1 MSLKSTFDAQM
12 NAYRLPAHA
21 PIAVGVS
28 GGADSMALAVLLKN
42 WAHKNAHSLVA
53 VTVDHQLRPESVTE
67 ARFVA
72 TQMKNLGIEHHI
84 LTWEGKKPATRI
96 EERAR
101 EARYYLLADFCARRG
116 IRYLCIA
123 HHSSDQAE
131 TFLSRLAR
139 GSGVDGLAA
148 MKPLATRGN
157 LTVLRPLLS
166 CHKSQLYDLLISQR
180 LNWVNDPM
188 NEDENFERVRWRKNL
203 KVIEQLGLPLNAIN
217 TSAKRLARA
226 AKALQFYTEDF
237 IQNHVT
243 IDSRG
248 FALINKDAFHA
259 QPEEIR
265 IRTMGALI
273 ETIGQ
278 SGKALPYA
286 ALEKTVERLP
296 QKATLGSCHIISH
309 KHGIFIAKEAA
320 RMPAGTKVKA
330 GQKTKWDRFYI
341 IANRDGFIKAHVP
354 EVKEKGI
361 PFLVQQSFPYFSL
374 EKNAK
379 LDYKELATYIEL
391 HIEFLPQNKG

>member
-1 MSLKSTFDAQM
+1 MSLKSTFDEQM
-12 NAYRLPAHA
+12 NAYRLPVHA

-42 WAHKNAHSLVA
+42 WAHKNAHPLVA
-53 VTVDHQLRPESVTE
+53 VTVDHRLRPESGKE
-67 ARFVA
+67 ASFVA
-72 TQMKNLGIEHHI
+72 SQMKDLSIEHHI
-84 LTWEGKKPATRI
+84 LTWDGKKPKTRL
-96 EERAR
+96 EEKAR
-101 EARYYLLADFCARRG
+101 EARYNLLADFCARRG

-123 HHSSDQAE
+123 HHGGDQTE

-139 GSGVDGLAA
+139 GSGIDGLAA

-166 CHKSQLYDLLISQR
+166 CDKAQLAGLLVNHR
-180 LNWVNDPM
+180 LRWVNDPM

-203 KVIEQLGLPLNAIN
+203 GTFERLGLPSDAIN

-226 AKALQFYTEDF
+226 AQALHFYTEEF
-237 IQNHVT
+237 IKNHVS

-248 FALINKDAFHA
+248 FAVIDKEPYNRLPD
-259 QPEEIR
+259 EIR
-265 IRTMGALI
+265 LRVLGALI
-273 ETIGQ
+273 EAIGQ
-278 SGKALPYA
+278 SGKALSYA
-286 ALEKTVERLP
+286 ALEKTVANLP
-296 QKATLGSCHIISH
+296 QKATLGTCHIIEN
-309 KHGIFIAKEAA
+309 KNGIFVAKEAA
-320 RMPAGTKVKA
+320 RMPAETKVKA
-330 GQKTKWDRFYI
+330 GQKTKWDRFQI
-341 IANRDGFIKAHVP
+341 FANRDGFIKARIP
-354 EVKEKGI
+354 DDKEENI